1 MTNQNDLVKEIL
13 EFLKDYPDRAI
24 RQEFLKNLEYMYGED
39 DQNWTELRQEEK
51 QRKKEMLERK
61 EAEKRARGSKDK
73 VRRLEV
79 YDISEGDD
87 G

>member
-51 QRKKEMLERK
+51 QRKKEMLET
-61 EAEKRARGSKDK
+61 KRSREESSWIERQG
-73 VRRLEV
+73 
-79 YDISEGDD
+79 
-87 G
+87 